1 MSRSDRAYNVSRRS
15 HLIRIDPF
23 EPEAL
28 HLIGLT
34 KPVRGAVTVSYSR
47 FQSPKYV
54 NASYPFFNYVTGHDS
69 FLLVPGFAS
78 RSQIRFSSE
87 IWACATAVL
96 FLRWVTI
103 CFSFLNPRGKQFAQ
117 SWF

>member
-1 MSRSDRAYNVSRRS
+1 MSQSDRAYSVSRRS

-54 NASYPFFNYVTGHDS
+54 NASYTFFNYMTGHDS

-78 RSQIRFSSE
+78 RSQIRISSE

-96 FLRWVTI
+96 FLGWVTV
-103 CFSFLNPRGKQFAQ
+103 CFSLFDPRSKQFAQ
-117 SWF
+117 SCF

>member
-1 MSRSDRAYNVSRRS
+1 MSQSDRAYSVSRRS

-54 NASYPFFNYVTGHDS
+54 NASYPFFNYMTGHDS

-96 FLRWVTI
+96 FLGWVTI
-103 CFSFLNPRGKQFAQ
+103 CFSLFDPRSKQFAQ
-117 SWF
+117 SCL